1 MENAGALG
9 FGLIIG
15 WYVYYINRYRKAD
28 VQFSDITTLVGAIGG
43 GALLSLFD
51 SEEGSL
57 SQILFGYYGIG
68 LAVGFFAYFI
78 ALIILVGM
86 SKGAFNA
93 TWFLD
98 GRRLDPPA
106 GWAIPEGAKQTFTP
120 MQSGMGTTFI
130 VNLPGGGQ
138 STVTP
143 EPVNQARPPRE

>member
-1 MENAGALG
+1 MENAGALA

-51 SEEGSL
+51 AEQGTL
-57 SQILFGYYGIG
+57 APILFGYYGIG
-68 LAVGFFAYFI
+68 LAVGFFAYFLT
-78 ALIILVGM
+78 LIILVRM
-86 SKGAFNA
+86 SRGAFNA

-106 GWAIPEGAKQTFTP
+106 GWAIPEGAKQSVTP
-120 MQSGMGTTFI
+120 MASQMGTTFI
-130 VNLPGGGQ
+130 VNFPGGGQ

-143 EPVNQARPPRE
+143 DPVDEERPPRG